1 MLTITLLGTA
11 ATMPLPDRALST
23 AFAACGGHG
32 LLFDCGEGTQA
43 AARRAG
49 VNLMRADTVCLT
61 HYHGDH
67 IFGLPGLLQTLGA
80 QGRTRPLLLVG
91 PKGLAGI
98 WSAVRALTGPLPY
111 AVRLQEADGP
121 LALDA
126 LSEGWPAGAVL
137 RPFATRHRVP
147 SVGYRLELP
156 RAGRFDPARARALGV
171 PVQQWKLLQKGQS
184 VAVEGRTVQPA
195 QVLGAPR
202 KGLSVVFSGDTAP
215 CPYYLQAAHDADLLI
230 CDATYAFPEQEDQAR
245 QWGHSTFGQ
254 SASLAAQARAKRLWL
269 THYSPMITDPEEYA
283 AQAQNI
289 FPAAECGFDGKS
301 ITLQYEEAQP

>member
-49 VNLMRADTVCLT
+49 VNLMRADAVCLT

-230 CDATYAFPEQEDQAR
+230 CDATYALPEQEDQAR

-254 SASLAAQARAKRLWL
+254 SAALAARAGAHRLWL
-269 THYSPMITDPEEYA
+269 THYSAAVTDPAPGLA
-283 AQAQNI
+283 AARTAY
-289 FPAAECGFDGKS
+289 PAAVAGYDGLTEELEFDR
-301 ITLQYEEAQP
+301 EP